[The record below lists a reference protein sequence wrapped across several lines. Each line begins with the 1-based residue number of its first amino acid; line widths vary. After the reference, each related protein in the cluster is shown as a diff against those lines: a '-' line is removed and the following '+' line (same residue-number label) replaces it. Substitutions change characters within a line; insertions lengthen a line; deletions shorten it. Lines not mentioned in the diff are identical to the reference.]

1 MTTPV
6 LGSVQCWNCV
16 LTIIVYDENQDDP
29 KGGGRMKIKDT
40 IGRGLAMHGVDNIAR
55 SDPRGAAELM
65 MYMRMMDRGE
75 R

>member
-1 MTTPV
+1 
-6 LGSVQCWNCV
+6 
-16 LTIIVYDENQDDP
+16 
-29 KGGGRMKIKDT
+29 MKIKDT

-65 MYMRMMDRGE
+65 MYMHMMDRGE